1 MFEMAESIDDVRGMV
16 VTGGALVES
25 EPYDFG
31 DSDRVD
37 CSLSLDPVRVEEGLA
52 PNPDLLV
59 PMLPAS
65 PRARAGLPCGMFIGA
80 LFTAASNKVLF
91 CLGVGVE
98 VGVSSEF
105 LD

>member
-1 MFEMAESIDDVRGMV
+1 MAESIEDVRGMF
-16 VTGGALVES
+16 VTGGALVWS

-31 DSDRVD
+31 DSDRGGG
-37 CSLSLDPVRVEEGLA
+37 SLSLDSVRLEEGLA

-80 LFTAASNKVLF
+80 LFIAASEPVLI
-91 CLGVGVE
+91 C
-98 VGVSSEF
+98 
-105 LD
+105 